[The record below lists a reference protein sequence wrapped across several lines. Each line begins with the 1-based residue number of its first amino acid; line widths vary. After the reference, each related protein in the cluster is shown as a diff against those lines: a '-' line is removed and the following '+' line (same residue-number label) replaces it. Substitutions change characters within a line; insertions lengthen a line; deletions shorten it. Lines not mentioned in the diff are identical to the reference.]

1 MPQWASM
8 GKIMPSSGQHAF
20 GIRRGECHS
29 LLQRNCV
36 GTGILKTEL
45 SHRRGEDRWLHIGS
59 NDFFVPSKD
68 LCQKCF
74 VLLVVLINP
83 FHLGFLLL
91 FHPSRLLNRKREGA
105 DCEFAKLKE
114 TKPRPHSRQ
123 QDEGWN
129 SLKTH
134 GLALAEPARGQKAEV
149 PCARQSGGGPASSPQ
164 AAGKGQEV
172 PNPSPQSL
180 KWKVCFLCKS
190 LSPKC
195 ARYWVPNPL
204 KRKSEDA
211 NFS

>member
-134 GLALAEPARGQKAEV
+134 GLCSCWASKGAESRGSLCPAVQWGPCFVSPGCRKGAGGSKPLAPV
-149 PCARQSGGGPASSPQ
+149 P
-164 AAGKGQEV
+164 
-172 PNPSPQSL
+172 
-180 KWKVCFLCKS
+180 
-190 LSPKC
+190 
-195 ARYWVPNPL
+195 
-204 KRKSEDA
+204 
-211 NFS
+211 